1 MSIPISLRHE
11 SWKTKHETDYSST
24 GSSNSSG
31 IEESHSKTKNR
42 HKIPV
47 LLRVL
52 EYLVVIKLKLVPYI
66 DINESKFS
74 SSM

>member
-11 SWKTKHETDYSST
+11 SWKTKHETELPVALIAVALKNLIPKLRTGTRYRYS
-24 GSSNSSG
+24 
-31 IEESHSKTKNR
+31 K
-42 HKIPV
+42 
-47 LLRVL
+47 RVL